1 MQNMFVELSVLCVT
15 AATGTMAW
23 CVMSSMDGAEPEKKN
38 AGEPPALFAIFRP
51 IFVLFTPLSRWV
63 LDAVPSFEK
72 WIRSHLTAA
81 GLGHVVRPIDYM
93 SLHFILALLLALAGM
108 PFRGSIHA
116 ALAGLG
122 FVFPELWLMGA
133 IQERHAAVRQS
144 MPYVVDLL
152 ALCTMAGLEF
162 GSAIDRVLQKIG
174 GGPLREE
181 LQLTRRDMTLG
192 RSLSG
197 SLQEMARRI
206 RMPEMTSFVAILCQG
221 LDLGAGVAQVLA
233 AQAEKMRL
241 ERMEKAE
248 RSGAQAQQKIL
259 LPLLLLMLP
268 AFACLIFIPLM
279 ISQAKAYFTGFSGL

>member
-1 MQNMFVELSVLCVT
+1 MQNVYFELSVLCVT
-15 AATGTMAW
+15 IATGAVAYGMMSTMTAEA
-23 CVMSSMDGAEPEKKN
+23 DGTRAK
-38 AGEPPALFAIFRP
+38 GEQPPLFAALRPAFMLFAPLSNRILKAFPALE
-51 IFVLFTPLSRWV
+51 RW
-63 LDAVPSFEK
+63 
-72 WIRSHLTAA
+72 IHGNLTAA
-81 GLGHVVRPIDYM
+81 GFGHVVRPDEYM
-93 SLHFILALLLALAGM
+93 SLRFVLALLMAVTGM
-108 PFRGSIHA
+108 PFGQAIHIG
-116 ALAGLG
+116 LVGLG
-122 FVFPELWLMGA
+122 LVFPDLWILGA
-133 IQERHAAVRQS
+133 IQERHAAIRRA

-162 GSAIDRVLQKIG
+162 GSAIDRVLAKIG
-174 GGPLREE
+174 AGPLKEE
-181 LQLTRRDMTLG
+181 LQLTRRDMALG

-259 LPLLLLMLP
+259 LPLLLLMVP
-268 AFACLIFIPLM
+268 AFACLVFIPLLV
-279 ISQAKAYFTGFSGL
+279 SQAKMYMAGFGGL

>member
-1 MQNMFVELSVLCVT
+1 MQNIFFELSVLCVT
-15 AATGTMAW
+15 VATGAAAYGM
-23 CVMSSMDGAEPEKKN
+23 MSAMTSEPGVGRSS
-38 AGEPPALFAIFRP
+38 GEQPPLFAALRPAFGVFAPLSHRILRAMPALE
-51 IFVLFTPLSRWV
+51 RW
-63 LDAVPSFEK
+63 
-72 WIRSHLTAA
+72 IHGNLTAA
-81 GLGHVVRPIDYM
+81 GFGHVVRADEYM
-93 SLHFILALLLALAGM
+93 SLRFVLALLLAVAGM
-108 PFRGSIHA
+108 PFGT
-116 ALAGLG
+116 ALHVGLVVLG
-122 FVFPELWLMGA
+122 LVFPDLWILGA
-133 IQERHAAVRQS
+133 IQERHASVRRS

-162 GSAIDRVLQKIG
+162 GSAIDRVLAKIG
-174 GGPLREE
+174 SGPLKEE
-181 LQLTRRDMTLG
+181 LQLSRRDMALG

-259 LPLLLLMLP
+259 LPLLLLMVP
-268 AFACLIFIPLM
+268 AFACLVFVPLLV
-279 ISQAKAYFTGFSGL
+279 SQAKSYLAGFGGM